1 MSPLEN
7 YSDIKYPIDKEALL
21 IWRSLNIQI
30 KNGDIEQQ
38 RDNIFILDVI

>member
-30 KNGDIEQQ
+30 KNGDVEQQ
-38 RDNIFILDVI
+38 KE